1 MLGYDQR
8 SQLSNEQFYLFFDHR
23 IRRCVIS
30 QCVGSGKQVAKPHEL
45 IFLTSQSELQ
55 KSAPI
60 MNMFELKRHL
70 LNVSNIVMIH
80 IKESYI

>member
-1 MLGYDQR
+1 M
-8 SQLSNEQFYLFFDHR
+8 
-23 IRRCVIS
+23 IS

-60 MNMFELKRHL
+60 MNMFELMRHL
-70 LNVSNIVMIH
+70 LYVSKDTKVFIH
-80 IKESYI
+80 LKSKI